1 MFSLFLSSIIRMQQY
16 NAPTYLLLV
25 HWTEMF
31 NFIYENYIPM
41 SDSTLQLLQS
51 LNPVNAVDVEK
62 INSYISTSDETK
74 ITKIFFS
81 YSSFYIE

>member
-1 MFSLFLSSIIRMQQY
+1 
-16 NAPTYLLLV
+16 
-25 HWTEMF
+25 
-31 NFIYENYIPM
+31 M

-62 INSYISTSDETK
+62 INSYISTSHETK